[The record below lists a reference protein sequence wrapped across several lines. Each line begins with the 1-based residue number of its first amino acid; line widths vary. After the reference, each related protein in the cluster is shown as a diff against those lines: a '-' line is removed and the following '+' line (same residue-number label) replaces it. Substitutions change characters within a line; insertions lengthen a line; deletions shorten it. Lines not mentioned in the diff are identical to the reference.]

1 MKKRFT
7 LTGAAVLLIALTA
20 GFNWL
25 PWFQKDNSMRDH
37 RIFGEALQN
46 YYQTIFE
53 ENLKKYET
61 QILRA
66 KTKADALKL
75 VAKARARVKKTWKFP
90 KTKSPLKAQVLRKK
104 SFGDFELEH
113 VIFKSRENFTVTAN
127 FYLPVKRSGKV
138 PAILFLIGHANSGKR
153 SGAYVTA
160 CENFARRG
168 IAVLAVDPIQQ
179 GERNQY
185 AGETISCTLGHNRMN
200 RQLLAIG
207 ETFSDW
213 RTYDAVRA
221 IDYLV
226 TRPEV
231 DTSRIAV
238 NGNSGGGTMT
248 SMIFANDT
256 RLMAAAPSCYITTF
270 CHNVQNE
277 LAADG
282 EQMPAGFL
290 SNGGEMADLILARAP
305 APCLILARKG
315 DFFDVRGAR
324 KSYALLKKVYT
335 LLGKPENIS
344 LFESPGKHGYA
355 QPSRLKAYEF
365 FTKLFG
371 LKNLS
376 AELGRSTKPEDLDCL
391 GEDGVS
397 GLKGEKTVTQIA
409 AEQAEKLRLER
420 RKKTISKKEMQKKI
434 ASLLKIGTVPSVPTY
449 RSLRMTDIDGTIY
462 QRVGI
467 TPEKFITTTL
477 FYQDTGQDFELHTK
491 KEVVLMLPNLSVREE
506 LMHLFKKENARALF
520 ALDPRGMGESE
531 PSTTERLR
539 RLYWDYGAD
548 YHYSSLG
555 LMLDKPFIGRR
566 VYDILC
572 AINLLAANGAE
583 KITIKAFGHS
593 RYLAVYAALLSD
605 KKVSLEL
612 VGGLP
617 TTYEKAFKHPEAPI
631 PQSFVPFGIL
641 KIADIDEIY
650 ALLNKY

>member
-1 MKKRFT
+1 MKNLLYLFSI
-7 LTGAAVLLIALTA
+7 LVPAMLCAA
-20 GFNWL
+20 
-25 PWFQKDNSMRDH
+25 PWYSFFLKPDNSMRDH
-37 RIFGEALQN
+37 RIFGESLQN

-61 QILRA
+61 EIFQA
-66 KTKADALKL
+66 KTKEDALKL
-75 VAKARARVKKTWKFP
+75 VAKAQARVKRTWKFP
-90 KTKSPLKAQVLRKK
+90 EKKCPLEAKVLRKK
-104 SFGDFELEH
+104 SYKDFEIEH
-113 VIFKSRENFTVTAN
+113 IIFKSRENFTVTAN
-127 FYLPVKRSGKV
+127 FYLPANRSGKV
-138 PAILFLIGHANSGKR
+138 PVILFLIGHANSGKR
-153 SGAYVTA
+153 GYAVA
-160 CENFARRG
+160 CENLVRRG

-179 GERNQY
+179 GERDQFNKTVR
-185 AGETISCTLGHNRMN
+185 GSCTLGHNRLN
-200 RQLLAIG
+200 RQLLALG

-213 RTYDAVRA
+213 RTYDAIRA
-221 IDYLV
+221 TDYLF

-248 SMIFANDT
+248 AIVFANDH

-290 SNGGEMADLILARAP
+290 SDGGEMADLLLARAP
-305 APCLILARKG
+305 APCQIIARKG

-324 KSYALLKKVYT
+324 KSYQILKKVYT

-355 QPSRLKAYEF
+355 QPGRQKAYEF
-365 FTKLFG
+365 FTGLFK
-371 LKNLS
+371 LKNHPGEYS
-376 AELGRSTKPEDLDCL
+376 RSFELDDLNCL
-391 GEDGVS
+391 DEKGVS
-397 GLKGEKTVTQIA
+397 GLPGEKTVAQIG
-409 AEQAEKLRLER
+409 AEQAAKLRLER
-420 RKKTISKKEMQKKI
+420 KKKPLSKEELRKKIS
-434 ASLLKIGTVPSVPTY
+434 ALLKVGNVPALPAY
-449 RSLRMTDIDGTIY
+449 RSLRMTEIDGTFF

-467 TPEKFITTTL
+467 TPEKFITATL
-477 FYQDTGQDFELHTK
+477 FYQDSGMDFELRAN
-491 KEVVLMLPNLSVREE
+491 KEAVLMLPNISSREE
-506 LMHLFKKENARALF
+506 LAHLFKEENIRSLF

-531 PSTTERLR
+531 PSTTERMR

-555 LMLDKPFIGRR
+555 LMLDQPFFGRR

-572 AINLLAANGAE
+572 AINLLTAHGAG
-583 KITIKAFGHS
+583 KVTLKAFGHS
-593 RYLAVYAALLSD
+593 RYLAIFAALLSD
-605 KKVSLEL
+605 KKVSVEL

-617 TTYEKAFKHPEAPI
+617 ITYEEAIKDLKAPI

-641 KIADIDEIY
+641 KIADIDEICA
-650 ALLNKY
+650 ALR

>member
-7 LTGAAVLLIALTA
+7 LIGFALLLGIPCF
-20 GFNWL
+20 GIW
-25 PWFQKDNSMRDH
+25 PFQSKKDNSMRNH

-61 QILRA
+61 QILQA
-66 KTKADALKL
+66 KTKEDALKL
-75 VAKARARVKKTWKFP
+75 VAQAKARVKKTWKFP
-90 KTKSPLKAQVLRKK
+90 EKKSPLEAKVLRKK
-104 SFGDFELEH
+104 SYGDFEIEH
-113 VIFKSRENFTVTAN
+113 VIFKSRENFTITAN
-127 FYLPVKRSGKV
+127 FYLPARRSGKV
-138 PAILFLIGHANSGKR
+138 PTILFLIGHANSGKR
-153 SGAYVTA
+153 GYAIA

-185 AGETISCTLGHNRMN
+185 AEKQKVNCTLGHNRMN

-207 ETFSDW
+207 ETMSDW
-213 RTYDAVRA
+213 RTYDAIRSV
-221 IDYLV
+221 DYLF

-248 SMIFANDT
+248 AMTFANDN
-256 RLMAAAPSCYITTF
+256 RLMAASPSCYITTF

-290 SNGGEMADLILARAP
+290 SDGGEMADLLLARAP
-305 APCLILARKG
+305 APCLIIARKG

-324 KSYALLKKVYT
+324 KSYQMLKRVYT

-355 QPSRLKAYEF
+355 QPGRMKAYEF
-365 FTKLFG
+365 FTGLFG
-371 LKNLS
+371 LKNLPEEHS
-376 AELGRSTKPEDLDCL
+376 RSMELAELDCL
-391 GEDGVS
+391 DENGVS
-397 GLKGEKTVTQIA
+397 GLPGEKTVAQIA
-409 AEQAEKLRLER
+409 AEQAAKMRIER
-420 RKKTISKKEMQKKI
+420 RKNPLNKAQIQKKI
-434 ASLLKIGTVPSVPTY
+434 AALLKTGSVPEVPEY
-449 RSLRMTDIDGTIY
+449 RTLRMTDIDDVIF
-462 QRVGI
+462 QRIGI

-477 FYQDTGQDFELHTK
+477 FYQDSGQDFELRAN
-491 KEVVLMLPNLSVREE
+491 KEAVLMLPNLSAREE
-506 LMHLFKKENARALF
+506 LMHHFNAKNIRSLF
-520 ALDPRGMGESE
+520 AFDPRGMGESE

-548 YHYSSLG
+548 YHYSALG
-555 LMLDKPFIGRR
+555 LMLDQPLIGRR

-572 AINLLAANGAE
+572 AINLLTAHGAK
-583 KITIKAFGHS
+583 KITLKAFGHS
-593 RYLAVYAALLSD
+593 RYLAIFAALLSD
-605 KKVSLEL
+605 KNVSVEL
-612 VGGLP
+612 AGGLP
-617 TTYEKAFKHPEAPI
+617 VTYEEAFKHPNAPI

-641 KIADIDEIY
+641 NIADIDEIY
-650 ALLNKY
+650 TLLNKN